1 MEIVYDKNY
10 IRVIDAALD
19 PEFCDEMVKAFELC
33 ARFHKERPGEW
44 AKLIELDL
52 HSTRHPQAR
61 NPWDL
66 YKKSSHWAYDWTETC
81 DQLSARV
88 IPLVS
93 DYKRDWDT
101 LNILPYDFALEGFR
115 IKCYRP
121 NGRHEFKLHADN
133 TTLETSSRFLACL
146 FYLNDSDAGTEFPLE
161 NITVAARRGRLC
173 IFTPTWHFPH
183 AGLMPQDGQTKYILS
198 TYLVFK

>member
-1 MEIVYDKNY
+1 MEIAYDKNY
-10 IRVIDAALD
+10 IRVIDQALE
-19 PEFCDEMVKAFELC
+19 PEFCQEMIRAFELC
-33 ARFHKERPGEW
+33 DRYHRERPGEW

-66 YKKSSHWAYDWTETC
+66 YRKSSHAVYDWTPVC
-81 DQLSARV
+81 DKLTEVV

-93 DYKRDWDT
+93 DYRQRWDP
-101 LNILPYDFALEGFR
+101 LGMMPWEFALEGFR

-133 TTLETSSRFLACL
+133 TTLETCSRFLACL

-161 NITVAARRGRLC
+161 NTTVAAREGRVT